1 MISMFSRDLIY
12 SLDLI
17 LLVEL
22 PGLGTTP
29 SMAMTTSRLT
39 FVKTITT
46 PQSKKKSKPTLQMSK
61 EATQKDIQR
70 AFSLLIA
77 RFAIV
82 QGHAKYW
89 G

>member
-1 MISMFSRDLIY
+1 
-12 SLDLI
+12 
-17 LLVEL
+17 
-22 PGLGTTP
+22 
-29 SMAMTTSRLT
+29 
-39 FVKTITT
+39 
-46 PQSKKKSKPTLQMSK
+46 MSK

-70 AFSLLIA
+70 AFGLLIA

>member
-12 SLDLI
+12 LLDLI

-22 PGLGTTP
+22 PGLGTAP

-46 PQSKKKSKPTLQMSK
+46 PQSKKKASPLCRCQKKQLKKTYK
-61 EATQKDIQR
+61 EL
-70 AFSLLIA
+70 S
-77 RFAIV
+77 V
-82 QGHAKYW
+82 C
-89 G
+89 